1 MGLSTLPV
9 IHRQVQCV
17 VKNILALILLD
28 MMSHRAYRRMAHI
41 IITKG
46 LGKKVFNT
54 EGSLVLITT
63 SVYLI
68 TPGLGK
74 KVSTTRGSL
83 VLSTTGMYLITP
95 GMGKKVS
102 TTRGS
107 LVLYTPSMRVPTS
120 SRGRVT

>member
-1 MGLSTLPV
+1 
-9 IHRQVQCV
+9 
-17 VKNILALILLD
+17 

-46 LGKKVFNT
+46 R
-54 EGSLVLITT
+54 LVLITT

-83 VLSTTGMYLITP
+83 VLSTTGIYWITP
-95 GMGKKVS
+95 GMRKKVS
-102 TTRGS
+102 ITRGS

-120 SRGRVT
+120 SKGRVT

>member
-41 IITKG
+41 ITTK
-46 LGKKVFNT
+46 
-54 EGSLVLITT
+54 GSLVLITT

-83 VLSTTGMYLITP
+83 VLITTSMYLITP
-95 GMGKKVS
+95 GMGV
-102 TTRGS
+102 R
-107 LVLYTPSMRVPTS
+107 VYTPSMRVPTS
-120 SRGRVT
+120 SRDLNSP